1 MCDLGALARL
11 QWVEAGTGLPEGVK
25 KVRHKVEFYVIL
37 FVAVFA
43 FAGVTALKL
52 MDAPRGV
59 DVTPVPPIQP
69 APVVTQPSLDDPAPW
84 ITQMRPYCNP
94 VDVET
99 RMRWQPAPESPEG
112 QMQRAACYAVA
123 GRVDRARTVIE
134 ALPQARRHQAAG
146 VVFDAVHPA
155 ADGGDEVAAGPMM
168 ELVVEFW
175 PNHYMALYHAG
186 AAAFERGEHAKAGPY
201 LEEFLKQYSAE
212 DGWRTSALSMLER
225 IGRD

>member
-1 MCDLGALARL
+1 M
-11 QWVEAGTGLPEGVK
+11 
-25 KVRHKVEFYVIL
+25 RHKIELYVIL

-43 FAGVTALKL
+43 LAGVTALSL
-52 MDAPRGV
+52 MNAPRGV
-59 DVTPVPPIQP
+59 DPYAVPPIQP
-69 APVVTQPSLDDPAPW
+69 APIAQPTLDDPAAW
-84 ITQMRPYCNP
+84 ITQMRPYCNA

-99 RMRWQPAPESPEG
+99 RQRWQPAPESAEG
-112 QMQRAACYAVA
+112 QMQRAACYALA
-123 GRVDRARTVIE
+123 GRVDRARAVIQ
-134 ALPQARRHQAAG
+134 ALPQQRRHQAAG

-155 ADGGDEVAAGPMM
+155 ADAGDEMAAGPMM

-201 LEEFLKQYSAE
+201 LEEFLKQYSAH